1 MVCVGLSENIIN
13 TTAKANHTTD
23 ILQTFRQ
30 QLLSSSVHSNHLLC
44 IANFQKK
51 TWKILG
57 GPLGG
62 QAKIWG
68 GSGPP
73 GPPLAPPLGQWLSF
87 LWCYVICEME
97 KTIFPLPRLKFIL
110 NSIKNVHAPMKPQRV
125 ISQREVG
132 STLQRTIIELFFQEF
147 CYETLKAYSKEVREC
162 QKVSFL
168 RRQIKPCLFFE
179 VLFKALC

>member
-1 MVCVGLSENIIN
+1 
-13 TTAKANHTTD
+13 
-23 ILQTFRQ
+23 
-30 QLLSSSVHSNHLLC
+30 
-44 IANFQKK
+44 
-51 TWKILG
+51 
-57 GPLGG
+57 
-62 QAKIWG
+62 
-68 GSGPP
+68 
-73 GPPLAPPLGQWLSF
+73 
-87 LWCYVICEME
+87 
-97 KTIFPLPRLKFIL
+97 
-110 NSIKNVHAPMKPQRV
+110 MKPQRV